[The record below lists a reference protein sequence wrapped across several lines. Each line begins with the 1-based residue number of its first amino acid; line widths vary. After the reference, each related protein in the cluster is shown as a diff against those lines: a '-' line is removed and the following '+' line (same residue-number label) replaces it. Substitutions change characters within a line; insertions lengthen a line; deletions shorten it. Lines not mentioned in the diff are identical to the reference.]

1 MSTLE
6 ILHRKNGS
14 KPIKAALYARYSSNM
29 QREESID
36 AQIRAI
42 NDFASKN
49 NVVIVKEYT
58 DKALSATTDRR
69 PGFQKM
75 IADSAEHIFQ
85 LVIVHKSDRFSRD
98 QNDSFQYRFILKKND
113 VSLYSVSEP
122 FMYDDESTEGI
133 LFSNMVGAMNQI
145 YILNLKK
152 EVMKGLKENAYN
164 CVHTG
169 GTPPLGYDV
178 DPITKKYVINEEE
191 AKVVRLIFQMTLENK
206 HYSEILTCLNENGC
220 KTKSGNTFG
229 KNSLLCILKNE
240 KYTGVMIYNRT
251 ESRDPY
257 TKKRNSNQLKP
268 IEDQIR
274 VPGGMPQ
281 IIPPD
286 VYNAVQKKIHTR
298 KGRTRSIETYLLS
311 GKIVCGICGGSYNG
325 NRKKSTGNR
334 NPIMTYRCAT
344 NSRKGKSACS
354 NKEVNRD
361 SIQKYILERIE
372 EILFADDKIDEVAEH
387 FQAYIEQMESDT
399 NNKIKSIRRSL
410 QEYGSKKKRLIKRLA
425 NTDSTVV
432 IDGIESEIEEISEK
446 VSSLECELDEAQE
459 SLNLNVPDKQTLKIY
474 FQVARKQLRSG
485 TIPEIREIIDRFVEK
500 ITVYPDRIE
509 TAFKLIPSAYSQ
521 NSEDVLKTCAQNI
534 AILSRKN
541 LKNYR

>member
-1 MSTLE
+1 
-6 ILHRKNGS
+6 
-14 KPIKAALYARYSSNM
+14 
-29 QREESID
+29 
-36 AQIRAI
+36 
-42 NDFASKN
+42 
-49 NVVIVKEYT
+49 
-58 DKALSATTDRR
+58 
-69 PGFQKM
+69 
-75 IADSAEHIFQ
+75 
-85 LVIVHKSDRFSRD
+85 
-98 QNDSFQYRFILKKND
+98 
-113 VSLYSVSEP
+113 
-122 FMYDDESTEGI
+122 MYDDESTEGI

-145 YILNLKK
+145 YIVNLKK

-164 CVHTG
+164 CIHTG

-178 DPITKKYVINEEE
+178 DPATKKYIVNEEE
-191 AKVVRLIFQMTLENK
+191 AKVVRLIFQMTLEQK
-206 HYSEILTCLNENGC
+206 HYNEILTCLNEKNY
-220 KTKSGNTFG
+220 KTKAGNAFG

-268 IEDQIR
+268 MEEQIR
-274 VPGGMPQ
+274 IPNGMPQ
-281 IIPPD
+281 IVSPD
-286 VYNAVQKKIHTR
+286 VYNSVQKIIHSR
-298 KGRTRSIETYLLS
+298 KGRTNSIETYLLS
-311 GKIVCGICGGSYNG
+311 GKIVCGVCGGSYNG
-325 NRKKSTGNR
+325 NRKKSSGNR

-344 NSRKGKSACS
+344 SARKGKSACA

-361 SIQKYILERIE
+361 CIQKYILERIE
-372 EILFADDKIDEVAEH
+372 EILFADDKIDEVADC

-399 NNKIKSIRRSL
+399 TNKIKSIRRSL
-410 QEYGSKKKRLIKRLA
+410 QEYESKKKRLIKRLS
-425 NTDSTVV
+425 NTDSTAV
-432 IDGIESEIEEISEK
+432 IDGIESELEEISEK
-446 VSSLECELDEAQE
+446 MSSLECQLEEAQKAL
-459 SLNLNVPDKQTLKIY
+459 SVNVPDKQTLKIY

-509 TAFKLIPSAYSQ
+509 TAFKMIPSAYSQ